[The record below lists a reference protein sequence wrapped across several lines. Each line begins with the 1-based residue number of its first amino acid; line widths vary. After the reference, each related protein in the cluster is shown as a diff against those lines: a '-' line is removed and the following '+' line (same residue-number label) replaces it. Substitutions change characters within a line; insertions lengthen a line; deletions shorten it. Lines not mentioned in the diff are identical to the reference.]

1 MFWAITGGIVVG
13 GIGLGAL
20 YDFIVRRRGSQVSVS
35 ESGPMNANN
44 VGISFTH
51 DEFNHL

>member
-13 GIGLGAL
+13 GIGLGAV
-20 YDFIVRRRGSQVSVS
+20 YDFIVRRRGSSVS
-35 ESGPMNANN
+35 ISSKGPMNSDN
-44 VGISFTH
+44 VGIAFTH